1 MIIIQTWIEVSV
13 YLLAKLYKLLYNN
26 GTTERDCKLG
36 SDGYL
41 NIHDDDSIDKSQ
53 KDNQ

>member
-1 MIIIQTWIEVSV
+1 MIIIQTWIEVSI
-13 YLLAKLYKLLYNN
+13 YLLAKLYNLLYNN
-26 GTTERDCKLG
+26 GTTKSDSKLG

-41 NIHDDDSIDKSQ
+41 NIHDDDSNNKSQ

>member
-1 MIIIQTWIEVSV
+1 MIIIQTWIEVTV
-13 YLLAKLYKLLYNN
+13 YIFAKLYKLLYNN
-26 GTTERDCKLG
+26 GTTKRDSKLG

-53 KDNQ
+53 KGEQ